1 MEERE
6 ERECFRCERTGD
18 SVRLFDAISD
28 NKPVVICGMC
38 AQIENIPIIKRPS
51 TEQLKSAERPYTVRQ
66 RLSKMAHI
74 NVDGGQGHE
83 KPKTLDE
90 FNKERLRVIRESMP
104 VSPLNLTENFHW
116 YIQKMRRA
124 KNLTRKQLADSLA
137 ESEAAIKL
145 VEQGI
150 LPSGAEDLLK
160 KLEQFFKIKLTK
172 SDDGYVDE
180 SISPLLKQD
189 NYSLRKSLQ
198 PAQSGPETQKLQP
211 SPWLVKRMQEKRA
224 ARQAVAAEAGQ
235 GRQEN
240 LVIDR
245 ATIPSLRI
253 GSLRKIKPAEAEPLS
268 ASNIMQDIITE
279 EENTPEAERESI
291 FGMDDYD
298 WKDKTAGERRKIL
311 EQRRRDERKREEK
324 EKELK
329 IQPELDDSLMGSD
342 LEFEEK

>member
-66 RLSKMAHI
+66 RLSKMARI
-74 NVDGGQGHE
+74 KEEGVQE
-83 KPKTLDE
+83 QERPKTLDE
-90 FNKERLRVIRESMP
+90 FHKERLRVIRESMP

-124 KNLTRKQLADSLA
+124 RNLTRKQLADSLA

-172 SDDGYVDE
+172 SEDGYVDE
-180 SISPLLKQD
+180 SISPLLKQGH
-189 NYSLRKSLQ
+189 YSLRKSLQ
-198 PAQSGPETQKLQP
+198 PEHLDSETRKSQP

-224 ARQAVAAEAGQ
+224 ANQMFAAAEAGQ

-253 GSLRKIKPAEAEPLS
+253 GSLRKTKPAEAEPLS

-279 EENTPEAERESI
+279 EENAPEAESI
-291 FGMDDYD
+291 SGMDDYD

-342 LEFEEK
+342 LEFDEK